1 MKVSIDPGH
10 FRRMLENV
18 LIHRGDVELDTNV
31 GTFTPNRAEFRDVS
45 LEVVS
50 VYAVYNREFFIEY
63 DASGEQV
70 PLSKSLL
77 EQMKRGFGA
86 GEVMTVYTEDEK
98 IHLEG
103 ETEHYEE
110 PFTETVPG
118 DFPIE
123 FVEDDMLGLVPM
135 NLNAMVQIE
144 ADAEDLANLPKAEEY
159 LFRCDGKRL
168 EVIVEDVGK
177 YTKKIVP
184 NIENSMDEVEVK
196 FNAAYYGKVSNQF
209 NGKVWL
215 SLNEDAAVFSQKKDD
230 CMLTYMLGAL

>member
-1 MKVSIDPGH
+1 MKVSIDPNH

-31 GTFTPNRAEFRDVS
+31 GAFTPTQVEFKDVS
-45 LEVVS
+45 LEVISIV
-50 VYAVYNREFFIEY
+50 AVYDRIFFVEY
-63 DASGEQV
+63 DASDEQV
-70 PLSKSLL
+70 PFSKSLL
-77 EQMKRGFGA
+77 DQMKRGFGA
-86 GEVMTVYTEDEK
+86 GKMMTVYTENGE

-123 FVEDDMLGLVPM
+123 FVEDDMLGLVPKS
-135 NLNAMVQIE
+135 LNAMVQIE
-144 ADAEDLANLPKAEEY
+144 ADAETLANLPKAEEY
-159 LFRCDGKRL
+159 LFRCDGEKF

-196 FNAAYYGKVSNQF
+196 FNAAYYAKVANQF
-209 NGKVWL
+209 SGEVWL